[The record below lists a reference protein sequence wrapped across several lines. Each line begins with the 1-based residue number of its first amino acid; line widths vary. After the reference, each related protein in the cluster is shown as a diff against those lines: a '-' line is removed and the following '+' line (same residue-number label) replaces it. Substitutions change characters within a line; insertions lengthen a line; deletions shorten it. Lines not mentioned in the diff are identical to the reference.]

1 MLAAVMPRRWCNICG
16 GAAGQKEGNV
26 MPRAGKDLTKGV
38 WSKLLLLS
46 VTLPLLSGSAFAQSN
61 QFMPKMSLGEKRK
74 SS

>member
-1 MLAAVMPRRWCNICG
+1 
-16 GAAGQKEGNV
+16 

-61 QFMPKMSLGEKRK
+61 PFMPKMSLGEKRK

>member
-1 MLAAVMPRRWCNICG
+1 
-16 GAAGQKEGNV
+16 

-46 VTLPLLSGSAFAQSN
+46 VTLPLQSGSAFAQSN
-61 QFMPKMSLGEKRK
+61 PFMPKMTLEEKRK